1 MCSTYQGDTEHS
13 VYRDKSGLHLGNS
26 IIHPPQNQYLTG
38 VFRCVHV
45 LKDKSRQDAQTPLC
59 GTKCILQLAKFK
71 NEPSLF
77 LQNKIC
83 GSFIHDRVAIP
94 GDSLCQADRFTLP
107 SVGTYIRDATC
118 FYPALHGV
126 ERTSGT
132 TGRPKHKYYASLK

>member
-1 MCSTYQGDTEHS
+1 MKC
-13 VYRDKSGLHLGNS
+13 
-26 IIHPPQNQYLTG
+26 G
-38 VFRCVHV
+38 VFGCVHV

-77 LQNKIC
+77 LQNKIR

-126 ERTSGT
+126 VRTSGM